1 MFKDLC
7 VKNVSSCHA
16 FGDSLPKP
24 NIQMRSHQYP
34 FSSFV
39 YIIVI
44 ASLAKISWVLKFNS
58 QNTIAFNCQRESSLT
73 FGLTLPKP
81 CLMMNIW
88 PWSFM
93 MHLIKEQKLG
103 CYHHWQ
109 MLPNKKVKY
118 PILWITIRHGT
129 FLLAIQKSFK
139 GSSSISRGLFNS
151 FNLVS
156 DHEDLFN
163 ALRSPLWEA

>member
-44 ASLAKISWVLKFNS
+44 ASLAKISRVLKFNS

-93 MHLIKEQKLG
+93 MHLIKEQKL
-103 CYHHWQ
+103 
-109 MLPNKKVKY
+109 MLPSLANASKQKRQV
-118 PILWITIRHGT
+118 PDPWITIRHGT

-151 FNLVS
+151 FNLVP

-163 ALRSPLWEA
+163 AFLSPLWEA